1 MSEKE
6 KNSEANERNR
16 GTIYVGT
23 ATESTHVGRNRATYE
38 RERFVVWAVG
48 LFAL

>member
-6 KNSEANERNR
+6 KNSETNERNR
-16 GTIYVGT
+16 GTIGVGT
-23 ATESTHVGRNRATYE
+23 TTESAHARGNRATYE